1 MAVALSEASD
11 VPAPQDKALDEE
23 TRIRS
28 LITAEEM
35 FPALERLVM
44 GAKKEL
50 LLSFR
55 IFDARTRLRTEEA
68 LDLGLKTW
76 ADLMVHTAERG
87 VKVRMLLAD
96 FDPIFTGELHRAAWA
111 SARSFGARL
120 PEGAELICALH
131 ECRSAPI
138 WKYVFHVPIAKRLE
152 AMREISDEHL
162 TPFQHR
168 SLRGDWEL
176 RPVTLHQKLAV
187 ADGRAAIIG
196 GLDVDERRWDTPDH
210 DQRPEET
217 WHDVSLHV
225 EGPPAQDIRAH
236 FAQCWQRALDDDAT
250 CFTAEKSPVPDPGH
264 VRKPAPPA
272 PRVIRTLSCDGTR
285 PLQLGAKTMLR
296 EHEEEHLAAFEKAEK
311 SIYIET
317 QFFRHAPLA
326 RALAAAAKRRPEL
339 ELVLLMPTEPEEVIF
354 QGATGF
360 EMRHAQALQL
370 RCLDICKRA
379 FGDRM
384 TTVSPVQPRPA
395 KNNDP
400 LPYKG
405 GRVVY
410 VHAKVTIVDDHTA
423 IVGSANLNGRS
434 MKWDTEASLVFHTP
448 EDVKALRDRL
458 ARIWLADHYKE
469 GDPHRAGI
477 WRRAAEENA
486 QREPE
491 DRVGFMLPY
500 PERRNRRF
508 ARFLPILPPEMF

>member
-1 MAVALSEASD
+1 MAVAEIEASD
-11 VPAPQDKALDEE
+11 APAPQDEAPEGE

-35 FPALERLVM
+35 FPALERLVL
-44 GAKKEL
+44 GAEREL
-50 LLSFR
+50 FLSFR
-55 IFDARTRLRTEEA
+55 IFDSRTRLRSEEA
-68 LDLGLKTW
+68 LELGLTTW

-96 FDPIFTGELHRAAWA
+96 FDPIFTGNLHRAAWA

-120 PEGAELICALH
+120 PDGAELICALH

-152 AMREISDEHL
+152 AMREIADEHL

-168 SLRGDWEL
+168 SLRGDWDL

-250 CFTAEKSPVPDPGH
+250 CFTAQKSPVPDPGH
-264 VRKPAPPA
+264 VRKPPPPA
-272 PRVIRTLSCDGTR
+272 PRVIRTLSCNGTR

-296 EHEEEHLAAFEKAEK
+296 EHEEEHLAAFEKAER

-434 MKWDTEASLVFHTP
+434 MRWDTEASLVFHGP
-448 EDVKALRDRL
+448 GDVKALRDRL
-458 ARIWLADHYKE
+458 ARIWLDGHYEK
-469 GDPHRAGI
+469 GDPHRAAI

-486 QREPE
+486 ARAPE
-491 DRVGFMLPY
+491 DRTGFMLPY